1 MDRKRQSYPHAFC
14 PQETWP
20 QLAVTDAEGGTI
32 SESLPSGEKSI
43 DDVLKTLD
51 WLLVTFTCAPV
62 KNDKTRF
69 LITNSGT
76 EKHTLLFKIKS
87 IRSLELKRIWNGHNV
102 EVNGVSNMLLLLKSP
117 WLRAANNIGAMFGI
131 FFQRTT
137 LCCSIV
143 RNVTAGLA
151 CGTVWGP
158 VYKKCISKT
167 MANILN
173 IGNPGKSKKGN
184 PWKL

>member
-1 MDRKRQSYPHAFC
+1 
-14 PQETWP
+14 
-20 QLAVTDAEGGTI
+20 
-32 SESLPSGEKSI
+32 
-43 DDVLKTLD
+43 
-51 WLLVTFTCAPV
+51 V

-117 WLRAANNIGAMFGI
+117 WLRAAYNIGAMFGI

-137 LCCSIV
+137 LCCSTV

-173 IGNPGKSKKGN
+173 IGNLHCDYTRARSSIPKPDHQPQAPHSKFSAQRREN
-184 PWKL
+184 KLDFYFFLRFTR